1 MKTILRTVVLGMAM
15 AGVTGCNSLSG
26 DALQTM
32 KLAISGPESPVTI
45 ERVNAVNGP
54 ALSVRLGV
62 AEAMLVT
69 RGSATGVV
77 EWYGITEMLLTQHG
91 RVTQSAGLPFDIIAP
106 LVSGDPFNQGLL
118 TVADGLEIT
127 RQVDYPAQYLTGL
140 RQHAHY
146 ERGPL
151 EEVEFMGQRHMLQRV
166 DEHIRMPEL
175 DFKATNH
182 YWLEPDTGL
191 VRRSTQYIA
200 PDLPPLHLTLLK
212 TAGGQP

>member
-1 MKTILRTVVLGMAM
+1 MKTLLRTVVLGLAM

-32 KLAISGPESPVTI
+32 KLAISGPESPVTV
-45 ERVNAVNGP
+45 ERVNAVKGP
-54 ALSVRLGV
+54 VLSARLGV
-62 AEAMLVT
+62 AEAMLVSS
-69 RGSATGVV
+69 GPATGVV
-77 EWYGITEMLLTQHG
+77 EWYGVTEMLLTQHG
-91 RVTQSAGLPFDIIAP
+91 RVTQTAGLPFDLIAP
-106 LVSGDPFNQGLL
+106 LMADDPFNSGLL
-118 TVADGLEIT
+118 NVADGFEIT
-127 RQVDYPAQYLTGL
+127 RQVDYPAQFQTGL
-140 RQHAHY
+140 RQHARY
-146 ERGPL
+146 KRGP
-151 EEVEFMGQRHMLQRV
+151 VEAVEYMGQRHMLQRI

-200 PDLPPLHLTLLK
+200 PDLPSLHLTLLK

>member
-1 MKTILRTVVLGMAM
+1 MKTIFRTVVLGMAM

-45 ERVNAVNGP
+45 ERVDAVNGP

-69 RGSATGVV
+69 NGTATGVV

-91 RVTQSAGLPFDIIAP
+91 RVTQSAGLPFDVIAP
-106 LVSGDPFNQGLL
+106 LAAGDPFNQGLL
-118 TVADGLEIT
+118 IVADGFEIT

-140 RQHAHY
+140 RQHARY
-146 ERGPL
+146 ERGP
-151 EEVEFMGQRHMLQRV
+151 VEAVEYMGQRHMLQRV

-191 VRRSTQYIA
+191 VRRSTQHIA

>member
-54 ALSVRLGV
+54 ALSARLGA
-62 AEAMLVT
+62 AEAMLVSN
-69 RGSATGVV
+69 GAATGLV

-91 RVTQSAGLPFDIIAP
+91 RVIQSAGLPSDFIAP
-106 LVSGDPFNQGLL
+106 LVAGDPFNEGLL
-118 TVADGLEIT
+118 NVTDGFEIT

-140 RQHAHY
+140 RQHARY
-146 ERGPL
+146 KRGP
-151 EEVEFMGQRHMLQRV
+151 VEAVEYMGQRHMLQRV

-175 DFKATNH
+175 GFKATNH

-212 TAGGQP
+212 TTGGQP